1 MASTSAI
8 GSADVAAAARG
19 NPARGMSV
27 RYVAILLLVLAVAG
41 GIMLALTGE
50 PSLAITKLGALQAKS
65 IAWAIPA
72 IAVFAVLFTFNYPRV
87 GSVIALIAGMVALL
101 TFLGGGYGGPPPA
114 DPVPQL
120 EGISSGAMSQ
130 ATFLLLAAILAIGAT
145 ITLSRLGVLT
155 ARATTGFYVTIAIV
169 VALGLVGLHG
179 LAGSPASLWTAGVP
193 YVLTDGH
200 NLLIVGI
207 AAALFAG
214 SIVSLYSIAAA
225 GDDVRLAN
233 VRNGETVRPD
243 WITRFGAAKVAS
255 IPLFLVVLGVF
266 IGGTIWTIVFS
277 FTGSTGFPLTDDWVG
292 WDQYERLLFR
302 TPRWSISVKNL
313 AIYGVFSLTFSF
325 VVGFLLAVF
334 MDQKIRFESAFRTI
348 YLYPF
353 ALSFIVTGHVWAWI
367 MNPQLGLQKA
377 LRAMG
382 WTNFEF
388 TWLGDR
394 NMVIYALVIA
404 GLWQGT
410 GLIMALMLAG
420 LRGIDEEIWK
430 AARVDG
436 IPKWRTYIS
445 IVIPM
450 MRPVLITTLVISAS
464 GVVRV
469 YDLVV
474 ALTQG
479 GPGLFSEVPA
489 KYVYDKMFGGGLAQ
503 GLAASTVMLL
513 TVGIIIIPWAII
525 EFGGKR
531 RA

>member
-1 MASTSAI
+1 MASTSAM
-8 GSADVAAAARG
+8 GSAELEARAKG
-19 NPARGMSV
+19 NPARGTTL
-27 RYVAILLLVLAVAG
+27 RYLAIALMLAAIAG
-41 GIMLALTGE
+41 GVMLALSGE
-50 PSLAITKLGALQAKS
+50 PSLGITKLGALQAKS
-65 IAWAIPA
+65 IAWAIPS
-72 IAVFAVLFTFNYPRV
+72 IALLALLFTYNYPRV
-87 GSVIALIAGMVALL
+87 GATVAFFAAIVALL
-101 TFLGGGYGGPPPA
+101 TYLGGGYGGPPPA
-114 DPVPQL
+114 EPIAAL
-120 EGISSGAMSQ
+120 EGLGGTMNT
-130 ATFLLLAAILAIGAT
+130 ATFLVLAT
-145 ITLSRLGVLT
+145 IAALGGIWVLSAVGVLT
-155 ARATTGFYVTIAIV
+155 ARAATWFYVAIAAIAALSVIGLHTLAGAPGGVWTTGV
-169 VALGLVGLHG
+169 
-179 LAGSPASLWTAGVP
+179 S

-200 NLLIVGI
+200 NLLILAI
-207 AAALFAG
+207 AAAMLAG
-214 SIVSLYSIAAA
+214 AAVALYSIVAN
-225 GDDVRLAN
+225 GDDVRVAN
-233 VRNGETVRPD
+233 VRNGETIKPD
-243 WITRFGAAKVAS
+243 WVTRFGAAKVAS

-277 FTGSTGFPLTDDWVG
+277 FTGSTGFPLMNDWVG

-302 TPRWSISVKNL
+302 TPRWSISVRNL
-313 AIYGVFSLTFSF
+313 AVYGVFSLVFSF
-325 VVGFLLAVF
+325 LIGFLLAVF

-367 MNPQLGLQKA
+367 MNPNLGLQKA
-377 LRAMG
+377 VRAMG
-382 WTNFEF
+382 WESFEF
-388 TWLGDR
+388 AWLGDR

-474 ALTQG
+474 ALTAG

-489 KYVYDKMFGGGLAQ
+489 KYVYDKMFSGGLAQ

-513 TVGIIIIPWAII
+513 TVGIILIPWTIV

-531 RA
+531 R